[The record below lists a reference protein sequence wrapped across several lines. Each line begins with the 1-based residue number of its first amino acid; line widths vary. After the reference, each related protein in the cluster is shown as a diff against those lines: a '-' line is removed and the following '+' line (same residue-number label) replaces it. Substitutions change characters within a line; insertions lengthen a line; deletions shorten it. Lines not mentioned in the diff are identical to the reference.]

1 MSATGQK
8 LRYLLRRSWSEQ
20 MESLGLSARQM
31 NKQGLKKHALM
42 FCFAALSP
50 TFAPRGGASS
60 APLCTSPVSPQLRAS
75 AKSEMDWRLPSGY
88 HVLEINFPKA
98 HLAIATP
105 FENLATAQKHVP
117 ASQILAILEN
127 ALIKRHCA

>member
-1 MSATGQK
+1 
-8 LRYLLRRSWSEQ
+8 
-20 MESLGLSARQM
+20 M
-31 NKQGLKKHALM
+31 NKQRLKKHALM
-42 FCFAALSP
+42 LCFAALSP
-50 TFAPRGGASS
+50 TFAARGAASS

-117 ASQILAILEN
+117 AFQILAIWEN
-127 ALIKRHCA
+127 ALIKRHCAYESASIQFFSSRGNGLFTEVTGFTQST